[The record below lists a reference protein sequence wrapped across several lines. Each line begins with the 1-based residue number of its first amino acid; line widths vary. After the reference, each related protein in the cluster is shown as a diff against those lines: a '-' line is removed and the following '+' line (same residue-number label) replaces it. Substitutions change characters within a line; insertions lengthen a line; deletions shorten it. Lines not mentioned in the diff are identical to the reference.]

1 MLILGIVMKHDDKMT
16 GEYVYNVYALLYFKG
31 VNFTDIVEAMYLVF
45 IIVGTLSVILSL
57 IMLSDIFKTLQ
68 YKWKNKG
75 VSIVMIVIQGLIFYH
90 ISELSKYYAHSFLFF
105 SISDAF

>member
-57 IMLSDIFKTLQ
+57 LMLSDIFKTLQ

-75 VSIVMIVIQGLIFYH
+75 VSIYCDDRNTGTDF
-90 ISELSKYYAHSFLFF
+90 LSHFRIKQILCTFF
-105 SISDAF
+105 FIL